1 MSAVPQTASIKPS
14 QSRHVTAVLGPTNTG
29 KTHLAIERMLGHE
42 SGLIGLPLRLLARE
56 VYDKIVAR
64 IGPREVALITGEE
77 KIKPE
82 RPRYYVCTVE
92 AMPRDTGADFL
103 AVDEIQLAADPDRG
117 HVFTDRLFHARGMSE
132 TLLLG
137 AQTMADSIR
146 ELVPGANF
154 IARPRLSKLTYSGQK
169 KITRMQ
175 SRSAIVAFSA
185 NDVYAIAELIR
196 RQRGGAAVVLGALS
210 PRTRN
215 AQVALY
221 QSGEV
226 DFLVA
231 TDAIGMGLNLDV
243 DHIAFAGTRKFDGRT
258 HRSLTPAEL
267 AQIAGRAGRHLNDG
281 TFGVTA
287 DVEPFDQELVN
298 KLENHDFEPAK
309 VLQWRNNDL
318 DFGSIDRLKDSLKR
332 VPDHARLCRAR
343 TADDLEA
350 FELACNDPAI
360 SALATAPAA
369 IKRLWDV
376 CQVPD
381 YRKVAP
387 ASHAELVATVYKYIM
402 SEEGLIPEDWFAA
415 QVEQADRTDGDID
428 TLSNRIAHIRTWTF
442 VSNRREWL
450 KDPDHWQNKTREIE
464 DKLSDALHE
473 QLTQRFVDKRTSVL
487 MKSMRDK
494 DSLFAEIEK
503 DGRVVVERH
512 YVGKLEGF
520 SFTPD
525 AAAAGVHGK
534 AARNAAAKV
543 LVHELAARADRLAAA
558 PDTAFTL
565 TREGQIIWEHQE
577 IGRLSA
583 GDDPLKPDFTL
594 YSDEHL
600 AAIDKDNITSRIET
614 WLAHHIEIRLKPL
627 VEISKAEEIAGLARG
642 IAFRLRENFG
652 ILKRDTVAD
661 EIKSVDQEGRA
672 QLRKYGVRF
681 GAHHIYFP
689 LLLKPA
695 SADLLLLL
703 WLLKHGS
710 EHNLTA
716 ASIAEAP
723 RQGLTSV
730 PRNAAVPEA
739 FYRAAGFHVCGQRA
753 VRIDM
758 LERLADIIRPLT
770 AWRPTETNA
779 EAPAGAAGG
788 GAFKI
793 RPEMMSIMGCS
804 SDELGLILE
813 SLGFRREQRPVKKTA
828 RASVHAGD
836 EAANGSAVPAVA
848 GNASDS
854 AVEPA
859 EALSGEADAAGVIAE
874 PEAALGDAPHGTA
887 EPSAE
892 STPAPADGEP
902 SEPEAAAAETPA
914 PADGEP
920 PAAPETVAAQTPA
933 QADGEPPAEPA
944 VVAEVAAKLDE
955 GVKLEAAEPEIEEIW
970 RFRRPKPKYERPEG
984 QGDRRPHHR
993 RPEGQAA
1000 GRERGHRPN
1009 QDRPRPPREGTN
1021 AGQPQPQ
1028 PQPQDR
1034 QGDQAASG
1042 NREQRPGGGHHHDR
1056 NRQHRP
1062 NAGRSGPPPQF
1073 AAQQTAAGAP
1083 AKAEG
1088 TEQRAGGANQQ
1099 RDRGPQQH
1107 QRHDRPND
1115 RGSDRGRDSRPPRQQ
1130 GRQPFAA
1137 SAAPKKGS
1145 AAIDPDS
1152 PFAALSQLKERMEKK
1167 VQTQDETV

>member
-1 MSAVPQTASIKPS
+1 MSAVSQTANIKPS
-14 QSRHVTAVLGPTNTG
+14 HSRHVTAVLGPTNTG

-42 SGLIGLPLRLLARE
+42 LGLIGLPLRLLARE
-56 VYDKIVAR
+56 IYDKIVAR

-92 AMPRDTGADFL
+92 AMPREVDADFL

-137 AQTMADSIR
+137 AQTMADPIR
-146 ELVPGANF
+146 ELIPGANF

-169 KITRMQ
+169 KITRLQ
-175 SRSAIVAFSA
+175 PRSAIVAFSA
-185 NDVYAIAELIR
+185 SDVYAIAELIR
-196 RQRGGAAVVLGALS
+196 RQRGGAAVVMGALS

-221 QSGEV
+221 QSGDV

-243 DHIAFAGTRKFDGRT
+243 DHIAFAGTRKFDGRS
-258 HRSLTPAEL
+258 HRNLTPAEL

-287 DVEPFDQELVN
+287 DVEPFEQELVN
-298 KLENHDFEPAK
+298 KLENHDFEPVK
-309 VLQWRNNDL
+309 VLQWRNTQL
-318 DFGSIDRLKDSLKR
+318 DFESVDRLKDSLRR
-332 VPDHARLCRAR
+332 VPDHQRLMRAR

-350 FELACNDPAI
+350 LDLATNDPRIAELAV
-360 SALATAPAA
+360 APAA
-369 IKRLWDV
+369 IKRLWEV

-387 ASHAELVATVYKYIM
+387 ASHAELVATLYKFIM
-402 SEEGLIPEDWFAA
+402 SENGLIPEDWFAA
-415 QVEQADRTDGDID
+415 QVDQADRTDGDID

-450 KDPDHWQNKTREIE
+450 QDPDHWQNKTREIE

-503 DGRVVVERH
+503 DGRVVVEKH

-520 SFTPD
+520 CFTPD

-543 LVHELAARADRLAAA
+543 LVHELAARSDRLAAA

-577 IGRLSA
+577 IGRLA
-583 GDDPLKPDFTL
+583 ACDDPLKPNFTL
-594 YSDEHL
+594 FSDEHL
-600 AAIDKDNITSRIET
+600 AAIDKDNITTRIET
-614 WLAHHIEIRLKPL
+614 WLSHYIDIRLKPL
-627 VEISKAEEIAGLARG
+627 VEISKAEEITGLARG

-652 ILKRDTVAD
+652 VLRRDTVAE

-695 SADLLLLL
+695 SGDLLLLL

-710 EHNLTA
+710 EHNLA
-716 ASIAEAP
+716 PASIAEAP

-730 PRNAAVPEA
+730 PRNAAIPEA

-753 VRIDM
+753 VRVDM

-770 AWRPTETNA
+770 AWRPTETA
-779 EAPAGAAGG
+779 TEPPPGAAGG

-793 RPEMMSIMGCS
+793 KPEMMSIMGCS

-813 SLGFRREQRPVKKTA
+813 SLGFRREKRPVKKSVQAAATA
-828 RASVHAGD
+828 PAENGAH
-836 EAANGSAVPAVA
+836 AANDNVA
-848 GNASDS
+848 PPEHEQA
-854 AVEPA
+854 AETTAAEPA
-859 EALSGEADAAGVIAE
+859 ELQAEAEVPAAKETGDESVKAAETEAPAAE
-874 PEAALGDAPHGTA
+874 PVTPEANGLAGDPGEVESAGTA
-887 EPSAE
+887 EPE
-892 STPAPADGEP
+892 F
-902 SEPEAAAAETPA
+902 
-914 PADGEP
+914 
-920 PAAPETVAAQTPA
+920 
-933 QADGEPPAEPA
+933 
-944 VVAEVAAKLDE
+944 
-955 GVKLEAAEPEIEEIW
+955 EEIW
-970 RFRRPKPKYERPEG
+970 RFRRPKPKFEHADGEAAG
-984 QGDRRPHHR
+984 RPHHR
-993 RPEGQAA
+993 RHHGKGD
-1000 GRERGHRPN
+1000 GREGAHRPN
-1009 QDRPRPPREGTN
+1009 PQNREPQNRERQPRES
-1021 AGQPQPQ
+1021 ASPAEPQ
-1028 PQPQDR
+1028 QPQDR
-1034 QGDQAASG
+1034 QRDHAASG
-1042 NREQRPGGGHHHDR
+1042 NREQRHGGSGHRDHG
-1056 NRQHRP
+1056 RQQQRP
-1062 NAGRSGPPPQF
+1062 DSGNTGRP
-1073 AAQQTAAGAP
+1073 AQHSAGAP
-1083 AKAEG
+1083 AKTDRAE
-1088 TEQRAGGANQQ
+1088 QPSAGGSQHPG
-1099 RDRGPQQH
+1099 RGPQQH
-1107 QRHDRPND
+1107 HRHDRPGS
-1115 RGSDRGRDSRPPRQQ
+1115 RGDGRGQDARPPRHQ
-1130 GRQPFAA
+1130 GKQPFAA
-1137 SAAPKKGS
+1137 TAAPKKSS

-1152 PFAALSQLKERMEKK
+1152 PFAALSQLKERMEK
-1167 VQTQDETV
+1167 QTQDEAV